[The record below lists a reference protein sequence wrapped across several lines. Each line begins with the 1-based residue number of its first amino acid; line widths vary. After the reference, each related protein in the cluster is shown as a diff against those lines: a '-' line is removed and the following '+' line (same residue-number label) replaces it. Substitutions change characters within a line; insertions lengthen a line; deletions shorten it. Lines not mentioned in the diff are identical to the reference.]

1 MIVDVGEEGYVYA
14 NYLGF
19 ISSSMDPTFPP
30 KTRHRL
36 SLFIR
41 TIVTAALRFLSRV
54 EGLRIFKV
62 RTTTASME
70 TRVPVGVEIDH
81 RFSGIVRPL
90 TRWGIINIFELAAT
104 NLNYAIDKYLETE

>member
-1 MIVDVGEEGYVYA
+1 
-14 NYLGF
+14 
-19 ISSSMDPTFPP
+19 
-30 KTRHRL
+30 
-36 SLFIR
+36 
-41 TIVTAALRFLSRV
+41 
-54 EGLRIFKV
+54 
-62 RTTTASME
+62 ME